1 MSSEKSVLC
10 VGMCVLDII
19 HVCAEYPEED
29 TDKRCLDGYWQRG
42 GNASNN
48 CTVLR
53 QLDAKCE
60 FLGMTSAAPAFQFLY
75 DDCKERQIEI
85 RNCPKTEM
93 NPPFSSVMLVK
104 AKGTR
109 TIVHANT
116 GFPIL
121 TYEHFEKINLH
132 DYSWI
137 HFEGRNVEETKQ
149 MIDMIKD
156 FNCKQKEPI
165 KISVELEKLNR
176 DLFALAMRA
185 DVVFIGKDIAQHM
198 GWHTAQV
205 AVQEAQEIIKEFK
218 TLEPPQ
224 KESSQWPMQTLIC
237 PWGSECTYAFDSG
250 SNNYLK
256 LNAMIVETIADSLGA
271 GDTFVAACIY
281 ALNNLKRNLQEAL
294 EFGNC
299 VAAYKIQHRG
309 YDCVENIQNCYPS
322 LFTKN
327 Q

>member
-1 MSSEKSVLC
+1 MSSEKPILC

-19 HVCAEYPEED
+19 HVCAEFPAED

-53 QLDAKCE
+53 KLQAKCE
-60 FLGMTSAAPAFQFLY
+60 FLGMTSAASAFQFLY

-85 RNCPKTEM
+85 KNCPTTVM
-93 NPPFSSVMLVK
+93 NPPFSSVILVN

-121 TYEHFEKINLH
+121 KYDHFCKLNLA

-149 MIDMIKD
+149 MIDMIRA
-156 FNCKQKEPI
+156 FNVKQQEEPI
-165 KISVELEKLNR
+165 QISVELEKLNK
-176 DLFALAMRA
+176 DLFTLAIRA
-185 DVVFIGKDIAQHM
+185 DVVFIGKDIAQHL
-198 GWHTAQV
+198 GWYTAKE
-205 AVQEAQEIIKEFK
+205 AVHETQEILKEFK
-218 TLEPPQ
+218 ALERDQKDSRKWPQ
-224 KESSQWPMQTLIC
+224 QTIIC
-237 PWGSECTYAFDSG
+237 PWGSECIYAFDSL
-250 SNNYLK
+250 SNRYLK
-256 LNAMIVETIADSLGA
+256 LNALTVENIVDSLGA

-281 ALNNLKRNLQEAL
+281 ALNNLKKNLPEAL

-299 VAAYKIQHRG
+299 AAAYKIQYRG
-309 YDCVENIQNCYPS
+309 YDCLANFKENQ
-322 LFTKN
+322 
-327 Q
+327 